1 MQFYSRR
8 GKRVA
13 DLIGVAAL
21 ALAAA
26 LLTSAAAIAIKLDDG
41 GPVLYRSTRLGKDL
55 KPFTLFKLR
64 SMSVD
69 APDVR
74 NPDGTTFSSADDPRV
89 TRVGRILRK
98 TSIDELPQLVNVL
111 RGDMSLIGPRPSPT
125 GHESTYTESFKRK
138 FEVLPGITGYS
149 QALNRNSDT
158 LEERERTDT
167 YYVDHVSPRLDLEI
181 LFRTVAT
188 VLASRNLNRA

>member
-21 ALAAA
+21 APAAA

-111 RGDMSLIGPRPSPT
+111 RGEMSLIGPRPSPT

>member
-21 ALAAA
+21 APAAA

-125 GHESTYTESFKRK
+125 GHEYLHRILQTQVRGP
-138 FEVLPGITGYS
+138 PGH
-149 QALNRNSDT
+149 NR
-158 LEERERTDT
+158 L
-167 YYVDHVSPRLDLEI
+167 
-181 LFRTVAT
+181 
-188 VLASRNLNRA
+188 

>member
-21 ALAAA
+21 APAAA